1 MPGLQVFCL
10 PSVFPAGPARPS
22 LTLFLMTGNGR
33 SFPLPFRSQPPHPGS
48 PRSLITSGPSR
59 SSSMRDARVSVSP
72 ISVSSPRLVS
82 HTAPK
87 VHGGAACATRVALHF
102 VPGDPQEFLP
112 GFAAASFPPGLE
124 RPEVSAGSVDPG
136 LLGGTWR
143 LERGEAQSPATRA
156 WLA

>member
-10 PSVFPAGPARPS
+10 PSVFPAGPARP
-22 LTLFLMTGNGR
+22 LLMLFLMTGNGR

-82 HTAPK
+82 QLPKCTAGRRLPRGWPFTSFLAIPRSFCP
-87 VHGGAACATRVALHF
+87 VSQLPPFHRAL
-102 VPGDPQEFLP
+102 
-112 GFAAASFPPGLE
+112 
-124 RPEVSAGSVDPG
+124 SVQKSPRG
-136 LLGGTWR
+136 VWTQRCCGGTWR
-143 LERGEAQSPATRA
+143 LERSEAQSPATRA

>member
-10 PSVFPAGPARPS
+10 PSVFPAGPARP
-22 LTLFLMTGNGR
+22 LLMLFLMTGNGR

-59 SSSMRDARVSVSP
+59 SSSMRDTRVSVSP

-82 HTAPK
+82 QLPKCTAGRRLPRGWPFTSFLAIPRSFCP
-87 VHGGAACATRVALHF
+87 VSQLPPFHRAL
-102 VPGDPQEFLP
+102 
-112 GFAAASFPPGLE
+112 
-124 RPEVSAGSVDPG
+124 SVQKSPRG
-136 LLGGTWR
+136 VWTQGCCGGTWR
-143 LERGEAQSPATRA
+143 LERSEAQSPATRA